1 MTRLISLCLLSFGLA
16 LFATAASAQVVTT
29 RSPAMAPA
37 LGQVLRGS
45 STTQFTI
52 SPAGVV
58 TRLSGDAIRLSS
70 ANVTAPT
77 ITITCGLLN
86 LDQLC
91 ALRRMRV
98 TITASGHSADASI
111 VKFKVAN
118 LSGGLFYLT
127 PPAEA
132 SVVIFDLHPI
142 GVLGSVNFNLGM
154 TVELA
159 PGTTTGLETFNY
171 TVQAVLL

>member
-1 MTRLISLCLLSFGLA
+1 MNRIRLILAVILGLA
-16 LFATAASAQVVTT
+16 AIADRSNAQVVAT
-29 RSPAMAPA
+29 RSPASAPV

-45 STTQFTI
+45 STTQFQI

-58 TRLSGDAIRLSS
+58 TRLSGDAIRMSS

-86 LDQLC
+86 LDGLC

-98 TITASGHSADASI
+98 TISASGHSADASI

-118 LSGGLFYLT
+118 LAGGLFYLT
-127 PPAEA
+127 PPADA
-132 SVVIFDLHPI
+132 AVIIFDLNPI
-142 GVLGSVNFNLGM
+142 GVLGSVSFNLGM
-154 TVELA
+154 VVELA
-159 PGTTTGLETFNY
+159 PGAATGVETFNY